1 MDEVVSRQGWWAGGG
16 RGVLRARRCGERGIG
31 ERNGDERR
39 RTSAAVAGAVGA
51 RDHDGEGYRWRE
63 CNHGLKDS
71 ANAICSS
78 CEYRQRHNHV

>member
-1 MDEVVSRQGWWAGGG
+1 MDEVVSRRGRWAGGG

-51 RDHDGEGYRWRE
+51 RDHDGEVPMARVQSWLEG
-63 CNHGLKDS
+63 
-71 ANAICSS
+71 
-78 CEYRQRHNHV
+78 QR